1 MSTAAIFHIYK
12 ASYTPKKKKKKKAER
27 MVWKRSVVDVVKGTQ
42 RELFGS
48 L

>member
-12 ASYTPKKKKKKKAER
+12 ASYTPKKKKKKAER